1 VTWRPLTLAERQL
14 TFIWSG
20 LILAMIALR
29 PLWIVLAPY
38 LRPCG
43 LREVT
48 GIPCPTCGTTRS
60 GLALLE
66 GRLADALLYNPLFTI
81 AAVAGHGGWVELVG
95 VEGDAAIIQ
104 FGGGCQGCGMAQVTL
119 KEGIETAILQE
130 VPEIKRVLDDT
141 DHDSGSN
148 PYYSG

>member
-1 VTWRPLTLAERQL
+1 MTWRPLTLAERQL

-20 LILAMIALR
+20 LILATIALR

-81 AAVAGHGGWVELVG
+81 AAVAFVIGGLVAPLWAWRRGIAPSFPSPLPRWSRLVVVVAIVANWAWVIVH
-95 VEGDAAIIQ
+95 A
-104 FGGGCQGCGMAQVTL
+104 
-119 KEGIETAILQE
+119 
-130 VPEIKRVLDDT
+130 
-141 DHDSGSN
+141 
-148 PYYSG
+148 